1 APLRAASQSKPRG
14 KSPIRRL
21 LALAD
26 LDRRELGAVAVYAL
40 AMGAMTLA
48 VPVAV
53 QALVNTVAFGTVLQ
67 PLVVLSLMLAMG
79 LAFTATLRVLQT
91 VVVERL
97 QRRLFVRVATDFVRR
112 LSRLSPAV
120 RERYHGPELANRF
133 FEVLTLQKAGAA
145 LLTDGLALALQLLVG
160 TLLLAFYHPVL
171 LAFDLA
177 LMLAVVG
184 VIVLAGRGA
193 VDSSLAESTRKYAV
207 AAWLEEVA
215 GVQRFGDAA
224 GRRVADERGELLIR
238 EWLQARSEHFRRLLR
253 QHLGGVSLQVIA
265 STALLGIGGWL
276 VIRRQLTLGQL
287 VAAELVV
294 TAIGAGLG
302 KLGKQLESF
311 YDATTAAE
319 KLGKVVD
326 LELVDDG
333 GKDGDAEMA
342 ARARMGVEAP
352 TALRPSMIESRTPRA
367 AVLLARML
375 MAGMVVVALTLAF
388 APWQQS
394 VAGTGRVIAYA
405 PLERQQL
412 LEAPIEG
419 RIVRWHVQEGSR
431 VSAGEPIAEL
441 SDNDPEILARL
452 ERERQA
458 AELGKNAAA
467 GAVEV
472 AKTRIEALEIA
483 GDAKRSSAGLR
494 VDMAR
499 ARLDGAERAVD
510 AAEAADRT
518 AALNLE
524 R

>member
-1 APLRAASQSKPRG
+1 VELGPREAWDAAEAATAELEGERELEGLGALALAAGRANLATSRRHLDPRFDGQVLDDLPTPALTWLENDGEGGTWLLVLGRRGRSFELVFLDEFGERSKLMTPQALREWLAQRSEPGAEESRPWLLVESRLPLAPLRAASQSKPRG

-21 LALAD
+21 FALAD

-215 GVQRFGDAA
+215 GGQRFGDAA

-238 EWLQARSEHFRRLLR
+238 EW
-253 QHLGGVSLQVIA
+253 
-265 STALLGIGGWL
+265 
-276 VIRRQLTLGQL
+276 
-287 VAAELVV
+287 
-294 TAIGAGLG
+294 
-302 KLGKQLESF
+302 
-311 YDATTAAE
+311 
-319 KLGKVVD
+319 
-326 LELVDDG
+326 
-333 GKDGDAEMA
+333 
-342 ARARMGVEAP
+342 
-352 TALRPSMIESRTPRA
+352 
-367 AVLLARML
+367 
-375 MAGMVVVALTLAF
+375 
-388 APWQQS
+388 
-394 VAGTGRVIAYA
+394 
-405 PLERQQL
+405 
-412 LEAPIEG
+412 
-419 RIVRWHVQEGSR
+419 
-431 VSAGEPIAEL
+431 
-441 SDNDPEILARL
+441 
-452 ERERQA
+452 
-458 AELGKNAAA
+458 
-467 GAVEV
+467 
-472 AKTRIEALEIA
+472 
-483 GDAKRSSAGLR
+483 
-494 VDMAR
+494 
-499 ARLDGAERAVD
+499 
-510 AAEAADRT
+510 
-518 AALNLE
+518 
-524 R
+524 